1 MAMKKK
7 APSRG
12 GASDKSKKADS
23 ARQSLVARSYATEYY
38 LDPTL
43 AQSAKGSDTGLRN
56 KAAVAQKKSQ
66 AATSSRTNKGASYLK
81 NSATSKKN
89 DLAGASGRGGA
100 GLGRTSGRAYY
111 QVANSFRPLVKEGKA
126 QKANAAKVAKNKN

>member
-38 LDPTL
+38 LDPTP
-43 AQSAKGSDTGLRN
+43 AQAAKGSDRGAKMKADNAKKKALLGRQTSDASGSSTTRVYRGEAPN
-56 KAAVAQKKSQ
+56 RIKNVGAGVGRSEQRGIDQKKRANAKKAA
-66 AATSSRTNKGASYLK
+66 
-81 NSATSKKN
+81 
-89 DLAGASGRGGA
+89 
-100 GLGRTSGRAYY
+100 
-111 QVANSFRPLVKEGKA
+111 
-126 QKANAAKVAKNKN
+126 NAKKVAKGKK